1 MSSSLA
7 QREEDRPRASE
18 TGILGA
24 VLAPGNTLAMTV
36 HRDSPFHCG
45 CGEGASG
52 GALRKAVTC
61 KGLSLV
67 RQLWLD
73 TLIPASVAAMAMLV

>member
-52 GALRKAVTC
+52 GA
-61 KGLSLV
+61 
-67 RQLWLD
+67 
-73 TLIPASVAAMAMLV
+73 